1 MRYKIILKKDIH
13 GGRQG
18 PFNTFEEA
26 IRKCGNGVYK
36 EQGQWFWDNY
46 GAGKNKGDVLTT
58 HFKPELRR
66 GVEIIRFMTGNHNE
80 TATIIVAEHL
90 VVPVSDDI
98 S

>member
-1 MRYKIILKKDIH
+1 MRYKITLKKDIH

-18 PFNTFEEA
+18 PFSTFDEA
-26 IRKCGNGVYK
+26 IRKCGEGVYK
-36 EQGQWFWDNY
+36 HQGEWFCDNY
-46 GAGKNKGDVLTT
+46 GAGRNKGDVFNT

-90 VVPVSDDI
+90 VVPI
-98 S
+98 